1 MNRKHASIALV
12 VMSLLCAASH
22 GQGTP
27 PSQEGGD
34 GEETSSR
41 CGRWHEG
48 PLNWV
53 ITSAVPPKQL
63 EPVDGSIGCSTIPCM
78 LDGWRRWTRFLTPSS
93 PFEVRN
99 KLWFFNTDSLT
110 SESARREVLKISV
123 IPVIPVLPVILVIL
137 SFLFAGSAH
146 AAPSSPVRNTSAFA
160 AVTPDAI
167 PQDAH
172 VDGRGTATARVL
184 DWIYELDSAWTT
196 SEGSWGF
203 LSKMPRA
210 FMERNSGRVI
220 MFVTLDG
227 ETATDAKAA
236 DSDSSTPSRVDASA
250 APRTVRALRS
260 LRSVQFQRAGDGSAA
275 SGGTNGGTSGATRDI
290 TGDATQGTGDVGRGE
305 AVFYRFAPGPC
316 VRDPQQEAGPSQSPW
331 WRAAETGFVPEA
343 SADAEFPAV
352 VHRVAATELDAQT
365 PASWQDVLGTT
376 KERQAGL
383 ERHER
388 AASMFRQ
395 IESGTLVPVASVD
408 VQRAQALD
416 GAPVLGAP
424 LVEILAWIEST
435 DASQAMRRLT
445 GEVEFADRIRAD
457 LRAYLQ
463 AVRAYELVALVDE
476 RVPIGSREV
485 ASLTM
490 HPTWESDAWPLL
502 KLSIEAREAR
512 EDARRRFANVALR
525 VAAKTNFPEKA
536 ADRLRD
542 RLALVACNLPA
553 NFTWDAGFED
563 AVASHLEKACRA
575 RMESVAIDLE
585 SCTVTAQTAA
595 FEVFGYAW
603 SCEGAMSP
611 SQEALRASDFERMLA
626 PLREAAAGGK
636 LLIGGVDLADLAVAR
651 VRAHF
656 AGEPARWKPWLV
668 FPASNAEPASAVT
681 AEILSNITDEYEDL
695 TQDLLQTYGRV
706 PPGRERLP
714 AGFPLP
720 ELSAYSVDWSI
731 DNVLSDD
738 CERQPRTLPMMRGFA
753 VNFSDG
759 RIYLTKW

>member
-1 MNRKHASIALV
+1 MHA
-12 VMSLLCAASH
+12 
-22 GQGTP
+22 
-27 PSQEGGD
+27 
-34 GEETSSR
+34 
-41 CGRWHEG
+41 
-48 PLNWV
+48 
-53 ITSAVPPKQL
+53 
-63 EPVDGSIGCSTIPCM
+63 
-78 LDGWRRWTRFLTPSS
+78 WRQRLRQQFS
-93 PFEVRN
+93 
-99 KLWFFNTDSLT
+99 TDSLT
-110 SESARREVLKISV
+110 SESARLEVLKITV
-123 IPVIPVLPVILVIL
+123 IPVLPVLPVIPMIPMIPVIPVLPVLPVIPVIL
-137 SFLFAGSAH
+137 SFLSVLFAGSAH
-146 AAPSSPVRNTSAFA
+146 AAPSSLVRNTSAFA

-167 PQDAH
+167 PQDAD
-172 VDGRGTATARVL
+172 VDGRGTATVRVL
-184 DWIYELDSAWTT
+184 DWVYELDPAWTT

-203 LSKMPRA
+203 LSKMSPA

-236 DSDSSTPSRVDASA
+236 DSDSPTPSRVDASA
-250 APRTVRALRS
+250 APRAVRVLRS
-260 LRSVQFQRAGDGSAA
+260 LRSVQFQRAGDGSAENG
-275 SGGTNGGTSGATRDI
+275 STSRGTNGGTSGGTSGATRDI
-290 TGDATQGTGDVGRGE
+290 TGDATQGTGDVESGE
-305 AVFYRFAPGPC
+305 AVFYRVAPGPC

-331 WRAAETGFVPEA
+331 WRAAETRFAPEA

-352 VHRVAATELDAQT
+352 VHRIAATELDAQT

-395 IESGTLVPVASVD
+395 IESGTLVAVASVD

-476 RVPIGSREV
+476 RVPVGSREV

-512 EDARRRFANVALR
+512 EDARRRFAKVALR

-563 AVASHLEKACRA
+563 VVASHLEKACRA

-706 PPGRERLP
+706 PPSRERLP

-738 CERQPRTLPMMRGFA
+738 CQRQPRTLPMMRGFA
-753 VNFSDG
+753 INFSDG

>member
-1 MNRKHASIALV
+1 MHA
-12 VMSLLCAASH
+12 
-22 GQGTP
+22 
-27 PSQEGGD
+27 
-34 GEETSSR
+34 
-41 CGRWHEG
+41 
-48 PLNWV
+48 
-53 ITSAVPPKQL
+53 
-63 EPVDGSIGCSTIPCM
+63 
-78 LDGWRRWTRFLTPSS
+78 RRQRLRQQFS
-93 PFEVRN
+93 
-99 KLWFFNTDSLT
+99 TDSLT
-110 SESARREVLKISV
+110 SESARLEVLKISV
-123 IPVIPVLPVILVIL
+123 IPVLPVLPVILSFL
-137 SFLFAGSAH
+137 SVLFAGSAH
-146 AAPSSPVRNTSAFA
+146 AAPRSLVRNTSAFA

-167 PQDAH
+167 QQDAH

-184 DWIYELDSAWTT
+184 DWIYELDPAWTT
-196 SEGSWGF
+196 SEGGWGF
-203 LSKMPRA
+203 LSKMSRA

-275 SGGTNGGTSGATRDI
+275 NGGTNGGTSGATRGATSEAASGGTSGATRDI
-290 TGDATQGTGDVGRGE
+290 TGDATQGTGDVERGE
-305 AVFYRFAPGPC
+305 AVFFRVAPGPC

-352 VHRVAATELDAQT
+352 VHRIAATELHAQT
-365 PASWQDVLGTT
+365 SASWQDVLGTT

-388 AASMFRQ
+388 AASIFRQ

-575 RMESVAIDLE
+575 RMESVTIDLE

-603 SCEGAMSP
+603 SCEGAMAP

-706 PPGRERLP
+706 PPSRERLP
-714 AGFPLP
+714 VGFPLP
-720 ELSAYSVDWSI
+720 ELRAYSVDWSI

-753 VNFSDG
+753 INFSDG